1 MRPCLATVLAAT
13 AILALAA
20 PAEAAKPHER
30 CEHQGFTVEKSAH
43 VRVFS
48 TNHDGDQ
55 ALYACWRANGRRQL
69 LATWFS
75 CGCSIGDEPA
85 PFTELH
91 AGRYLEVTLPA
102 NCGPFPAPDCGGSST
117 SLRDV
122 KTRAEVGTEGDV
134 TDVVKLGP
142 RRFAYVDGRV
152 VVVRGTAQE
161 VLDPGP
167 GIEPGSL
174 AAAGQRLYWLRGGV
188 PFTALAG

>member
-1 MRPCLATVLAAT
+1 VRPCLAIVLAA
-13 AILALAA
+13 AALLALAA
-20 PAEAAKPHER
+20 PAEAAKSRR
-30 CEHQGFTVEKSAH
+30 CEHQGFTMEKSAQ
-43 VRVFS
+43 VRVFA
-48 TNHDGDQ
+48 TDHEGDQ
-55 ALYACWRANGRRQL
+55 ALYACWRADGRRQL
-69 LATWFS
+69 LTSWFS
-75 CGCSIGDEPA
+75 CDCSVGDGPP

-91 AGRYLEVTLPA
+91 AGRYVEVGIPE
-102 NCGPFPAPDCGGSST
+102 NCGPYPAPDCGAVHT

-122 KTRAEVGTEGDV
+122 KTRVEVGTESDV
-134 TDVVKLGP
+134 TDVVKLGA

-174 AAAGQRLYWLRGGV
+174 AAAGQRLYWVRGGV

>member
-1 MRPCLATVLAAT
+1 MRLRLAIVLAAAAT
-13 AILALAA
+13 LGLAA
-20 PAEAAKPHER
+20 PSEAAKSRR
-30 CEHQGFTVEKSAH
+30 CEHQGFTVEKSAQ
-43 VRVFS
+43 VRAFS
-48 TNHDGDQ
+48 TDHGGDQ
-55 ALYACWRANGRRQL
+55 ALYACWRANGRRQR

-75 CGCSIGDEPA
+75 CDCSVGDDPA
-85 PFTELH
+85 PLTELH
-91 AGRYLEVTLPA
+91 AGRYLEVTLLP
-102 NCGPFPAPDCGGSST
+102 NCGPLPAPECGGSSS

-122 KTRAEVGTEGDV
+122 KTRVEVGTEGDV
-134 TDVVKLGP
+134 TDVVKLGA

-161 VLDPGP
+161 VFDPGP